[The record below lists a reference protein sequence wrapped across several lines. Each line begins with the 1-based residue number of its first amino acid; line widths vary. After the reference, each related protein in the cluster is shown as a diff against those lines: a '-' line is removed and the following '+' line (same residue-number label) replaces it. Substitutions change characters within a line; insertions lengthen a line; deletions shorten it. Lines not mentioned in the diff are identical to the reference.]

1 MMPSAGRAFVIG
13 VLGRTMPLG
22 AEVATPAPLA
32 LRAVTSTRTRNP
44 TSAARTP
51 YDLPVAPGTSP
62 HTIASRS
69 QRCHWNAKDVGL
81 PVHVPSFAVSDSPT
95 CGSPVI
101 VGRAVFVGVGPLPGA
116 GWTRAVG
123 FEAANVDPSA
133 FVALTRKRIRNPLS
147 AARR

>member
-69 QRCHWNAKDVGL
+69 QRCHWNAKHVGL

-101 VGRAVFVGVGPLPGA
+101 VG
-116 GWTRAVG
+116 RAVG

-147 AARR
+147 AARRR